1 MTKTTNKQVREGLA
15 EELTTRPRTGMR
27 RGQQCRRVRRGEEE
41 EPNVPGGETARA
53 KVKVAKK
60 LVCLKNL
67 QQALLVE

>member
-1 MTKTTNKQVREGLA
+1 
-15 EELTTRPRTGMR
+15 MR